1 MALQWSW
8 AVVEMCSFKLS
19 SSREPGGGDGDRE
32 IGTDIYEKM
41 AGILFLINKNTKP
54 N

>member
-19 SSREPGGGDGDRE
+19 SSREPGGGGGERERDRE
-32 IGTDIYEKM
+32 GERGRERER
-41 AGILFLINKNTKP
+41 ARGQ
-54 N
+54 